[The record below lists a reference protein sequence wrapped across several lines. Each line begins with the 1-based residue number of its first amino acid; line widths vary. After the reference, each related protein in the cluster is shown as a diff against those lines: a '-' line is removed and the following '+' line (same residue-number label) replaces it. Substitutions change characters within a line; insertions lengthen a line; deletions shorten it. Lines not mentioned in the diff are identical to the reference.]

1 MKNRV
6 LIFDFD
12 GTIADTFHAIVK
24 ISNQLANEFQFKTMT
39 SFEAEQ
45 MKNNTVKETIARLNI
60 PLLKIPIIIAKAK
73 SELLKGISEI
83 DPVVGLKE
91 TLLQLKNLGIQL
103 GILTSNSAQNVD
115 GFLKNH
121 ELQVFDFI
129 KTTSKIWS
137 KDHHLLKI
145 IESYNLKATEVLY
158 VGDEVR
164 DILAAHRSGIKVAA
178 VTWGYNTAK
187 TLSEHNPDYLLN
199 HPKELLNL
207 IDFTAQQ

>member
-39 SFEAEQ
+39 SSEAEQ
-45 MKNNTVKETIARLNI
+45 MKNNTVKETIAKLNI

-121 ELQVFDFI
+121 ELQIFDFI

-145 IESYNLKATEVLY
+145 IEFYNLKAAEVLY

-178 VTWGYNTAK
+178 VTWGYNSSK

-207 IDFTAQQ
+207 ID

>member
-1 MKNRV
+1 MKKRV

-12 GTIADTFHAIVK
+12 GTIADTFQAIVK
-24 ISNQLANEFQFKTMT
+24 ISNQLADEFQFKTMT
-39 SFEAEQ
+39 SSEAEQ
-45 MKNNTVKETIARLNI
+45 MKNNTVKETIAKLNI

-145 IESYNLKATEVLY
+145 IESYNLKAAEVLY

-178 VTWGYNTAK
+178 VTWGYNSSK

-207 IDFTAQQ
+207 IDSTAQ

>member
-1 MKNRV
+1 MKKRV

-24 ISNQLANEFQFKTMT
+24 ISNQLADEFQFKTMT
-39 SFEAEQ
+39 SSEAEQ
-45 MKNNTVKETIARLNI
+45 MKNNTVKETIAKLNI

-91 TLLQLKNLGIQL
+91 TLLQLKKLGIQL

-121 ELQVFDFI
+121 ELQIFDFI

-137 KDHHLLKI
+137 KDHHLSKI

-164 DILAAHRSGIKVAA
+164 DILAAHRCGIKVAA
-178 VTWGYNTAK
+178 VTWGYNSTK

-207 IDFTAQQ
+207 ID